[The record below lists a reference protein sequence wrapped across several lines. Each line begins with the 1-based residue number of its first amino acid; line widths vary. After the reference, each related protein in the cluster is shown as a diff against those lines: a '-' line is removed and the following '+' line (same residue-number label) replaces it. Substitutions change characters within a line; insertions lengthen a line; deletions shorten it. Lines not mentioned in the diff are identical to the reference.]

1 MSEVDLTPLCI
12 DLDGTLLRSDLLLET
27 GVAFLREN
35 WPKPPILMSAYCPM
49 IRLFVARSEGRKV
62 VLATASHQILAD
74 KVAAHLNLFD
84 AVLATDA
91 SRNLSAHRK
100 RDLLVEHFG
109 PVAFVIAGYSR

>member
-1 MSEVDLTPLCI
+1 
-12 DLDGTLLRSDLLLET
+12 
-27 GVAFLREN
+27 
-35 WPKPPILMSAYCPM
+35 MSAYCPM